1 MDKDY
6 VIKWLN
12 FNRVNNYTIPKDIK
26 EYIIKSTTFLDKH
39 YDKVNLSQRIWH
51 IRNNDYTVHC
61 CNICGKPL
69 NYMTVKARYPK
80 CSHMSCISKQKQ
92 IKESEIQN
100 YYDNR
105 SNDEKDKLLNK
116 IANIKLNPHSK
127 LKKEHL
133 EEYLIQKTSFLDK
146 IYKDVSMSQRLWH
159 VRNNNYSVINCEIC
173 GKPKKFCYSGSG
185 VGYVVH
191 KECFSQKVKITFAE
205 KYPNKQFYEN
215 VIKKKTNK
223 TIKLRYGVDNAIQIP
238 GMRSKAENTQ
248 LLKYGN
254 KSHSK
259 SKRFIS
265 MIEDN
270 FRNTT
275 LKRIERAKQDIDYI
289 GYNSIRCHELHCNVC
304 NNNFYITTDQISGR
318 LSHNSIVCTV
328 CNPIKK
334 EVYYSYGEREIRDFI
349 TSIYKDTI
357 LYNSRNVINP
367 YELDIYLPEKNI
379 AIEYNGAYW
388 HSEKHKDKD
397 YHKIKSDLCKEKGIH
412 LIHIFDYQWIEKREI
427 LKSILR
433 NFIKPELNFRIYARK
448 CTIEKITSLK
458 DINKFLQSNHL
469 LGKIKVFS
477 ICYGLY
483 NNGELISL
491 ITLKR
496 LNTNENKYEL
506 SRYAIKMNT
515 TIIGGGKKLLT
526 NIINNENI
534 EEIVTYN
541 DNSVFK
547 GSVYEKLGFKKI
559 RTNKPNY
566 VYYNL
571 SSNEIIPKQLIR
583 KSLLGIEFT
592 TERDYAN
599 NHNLSRVYN
608 AGNDVYEMTIK

>member
-12 FNRVNNYTIPKDIK
+12 SNKIGRCVIPDDIK
-26 EYIIKSTTFLDKH
+26 NYVIESTKFLDEH
-39 YDKVNLSQRIWH
+39 YDKVAFSQRIWH
-51 IRNNDYTVHC
+51 VRNNDYTVHY
-61 CNICGKPL
+61 CNICNKPL
-69 NYMTVKARYPK
+69 NYMTVKTRYPK

-92 IKESEIQN
+92 NKESEIQN
-100 YYDNR
+100 YYNNR
-105 SNDEKDKLLNK
+105 SDDEKDKLLNK
-116 IANIKLNPHSK
+116 ITNIKLNPHSK

-133 EEYLIQKTSFLDK
+133 EEYLIQKTSFLDEA
-146 IYKDVSMSQRLWH
+146 YKDVSISQRLWH
-159 VRNNNYSVINCEIC
+159 VRNNSYSIIECEIC
-173 GKPKKFCYSGSG
+173 KKPKKFSCSGSG
-185 VGYVVH
+185 TGYVVH
-191 KECFSQKVKITFAE
+191 EECFSQKVKKTLNE
-205 KYPNKQFYEN
+205 KYPNKAFYEKFVKN
-215 VIKKKTNK
+215 KTNK
-223 TIKLRYGVDNAIQIP
+223 TIQLRYGVDNAMKIP
-238 GMRSKAENTQ
+238 GVRAKIENTQ

-254 KSHSK
+254 KSHSR

-275 LKRIERAKQDIDYI
+275 LKRIQRAKQDVDYV
-289 GYNSIRCHELHCNVC
+289 GYSSTRYHELHCNVC

-318 LSHNSIVCTV
+318 LSYNRIICTV

-334 EVYYSYGEREIRDFI
+334 EVYYSYGEEEIRDFI
-349 TSIYKDTI
+349 TSIYKDTV
-357 LYNSRNVINP
+357 LYNSRGIINP

-388 HSEKHKDKD
+388 HSEKYRDKN
-397 YHKIKSDLCKEKGIH
+397 YHKMKSDLCKEKGIH
-412 LIHIFDYQWIEKREI
+412 LIHIFDYQWDEKKEI

-458 DINKFLQSNHL
+458 DINKFLQPNHL
-469 LGKIKVFS
+469 LGRIKVFS

-483 NNGELISL
+483 YNGELISL
-491 ITLKR
+491 ITLKK
-496 LNTNENKYEL
+496 LNANENRYEL
-506 SRYAIKMNT
+506 SRYAIKKNT

-534 EEIVTYN
+534 EKIVTYN
-541 DNSVFK
+541 DNSIFK
-547 GSVYEKLGFKKI
+547 GSTYEKLGFEKI

-571 SSNEIIPKQLIR
+571 SSCEIIPKQLIR

-599 NHNLSRVYN
+599 DHNLSRVYN
-608 AGNDVYEMTIK
+608 AGNDVYEMTVK